1 MSTDSAQ
8 PRFASQGAGFLVALR
23 ADRAEAML
31 LKPRF
36 AAFKLGEPTRFSKRA
51 VDAAVSMPGC
61 VVDATGAPCAVNA
74 YGICIPLAA
83 FMGDI
88 ASMSDALRAL
98 SASDPQ
104 GAFDVAADAIRSVK
118 RVPWRFD
125 TPDAWREVA
134 AYAADGR

>member
-1 MSTDSAQ
+1 
-8 PRFASQGAGFLVALR
+8 
-23 ADRAEAML
+23 
-31 LKPRF
+31 
-36 AAFKLGEPTRFSKRA
+36 
-51 VDAAVSMPGC
+51 MPGC
-61 VVDATGAPCAVNA
+61 VVDETGAPCAVNA
-74 YGICIPLAA
+74 YGICIPLDA